1 MLAKRYQ
8 NHPAL
13 GMWHISNEYGG
24 ECHCPLCQEAFR
36 DWLREKY
43 HNNIEELNH
52 AWFTGFWSKRF
63 SRLMKLNLL
72 HHKENMQFMVYN
84 LIGCGL

>member
-43 HNNIEELNH
+43 HKSSFKISGRSSH
-52 AWFTGFWSKRF
+52 
-63 SRLMKLNLL
+63 
-72 HHKENMQFMVYN
+72 
-84 LIGCGL
+84 